1 MNRLQRI
8 CNAVET
14 LGLSSTVQQH
24 LSDLLL
30 ETEFKNK
37 TRLTQADVD
46 KLLTYL
52 NRPSFEI
59 QLEPWILMHLATHFR
74 QTGVDALP
82 YVNFHAC
89 LRSTLDKIIQQE
101 PGDSEKLAA
110 KLHDVMFRQP
120 GYDNFEFQ
128 ILFDNEPVELQYK
141 LFKKATQTLPETVSP
156 SIHIVSCEFEVTRN
170 SAFTFQAGII
180 RTKKTRQSNVL
191 QETFVTSW
199 KYFWTNI

>member
-74 QTGVDALP
+74 QTGLMLCRTSIFMP
-82 YVNFHAC
+82 AC
-89 LRSTLDKIIQQE
+89 VPHLIK
-101 PGDSEKLAA
+101 
-110 KLHDVMFRQP
+110 
-120 GYDNFEFQ
+120 
-128 ILFDNEPVELQYK
+128 
-141 LFKKATQTLPETVSP
+141 
-156 SIHIVSCEFEVTRN
+156 
-170 SAFTFQAGII
+170 
-180 RTKKTRQSNVL
+180 
-191 QETFVTSW
+191 
-199 KYFWTNI
+199 